1 MCFLFGKRNL
11 QDEYLPNI
19 GCLQCHNIGYPILGQ
34 KVSCNDLGTYI
45 ITALRNTMSLAN
57 RKQQRKKWNAEAM
70 LAAISAVKNN
80 EMGYL
85 LASKT
90 FNVPKST
97 LEDYVKNKSRKS
109 PEEMIRTN
117 LGRPPVL
124 PKDIEVDLV
133 DYCVEMDKRF
143 YGLRASDIR
152 RLAFQLAI
160 RNNLKHNFSQKEKTA
175 DETGIT
181 TVQSKHT
188 RIITLK
194 GKKQVGAVTSAE
206 RGALVTVVTCMNA
219 AGGYVPPMIIFPRK
233 NMKLELLNGTPPGTV
248 AACHVSGWIQS
259 HIFTKWLQHF
269 ITHVKP
275 SEADPTVLVLDGHY
289 SHTRNIDTINLA
301 RQNHVIIIC
310 LPPHSTHR
318 MQPLDLA
325 FMGPLKTY
333 YSQEIENW
341 LRHNPGRVV
350 TSYQIC
356 ELLGKAYVRCATAE
370 IAINGFRKSG
380 ILPFNRHIF
389 RDHDFAI
396 HHQVEAPATS
406 AEELRHVTPPRDIT
420 TTKCVEQSY
429 VKRMSHSPDPKVR
442 AHEISPIPSTSFYKS
457 SAKER
462 KSRKGSA
469 ALITGTPYKDALE
482 ASLSEQN
489 RKKSVSQGIPKL
501 KMVNKSV
508 SSKVTNK
515 KKGKSI
521 AKKNVTP
528 KVSKKNVKK
537 QESSDSSEEDEDL
550 VLDDD
555 SDLDCDIG
563 EEEADCMFCS
573 GVFSDDHAGEQWIQC
588 SKCFKWA
595 HCDCANIGRKD
606 TYICDFCLDG

>member
-175 DETGIT
+175 GYKWMR
-181 TVQSKHT
+181 SF
-188 RIITLK
+188 LK
-194 GKKQVGAVTSAE
+194 RHPELT
-206 RGALVTVVTCMNA
+206 
-219 AGGYVPPMIIFPRK
+219 FRK
-233 NMKLELLNGTPPGTV
+233 PQ
-248 AACHVSGWIQS
+248 GWIQS

-275 SEADPTVLVLDGHY
+275 SEADPAVLVLDGHY

-482 ASLSEQN
+482 ASLS
-489 RKKSVSQGIPKL
+489 
-501 KMVNKSV
+501 
-508 SSKVTNK
+508 
-515 KKGKSI
+515 
-521 AKKNVTP
+521 
-528 KVSKKNVKK
+528 
-537 QESSDSSEEDEDL
+537 
-550 VLDDD
+550 
-555 SDLDCDIG
+555 
-563 EEEADCMFCS
+563 
-573 GVFSDDHAGEQWIQC
+573 
-588 SKCFKWA
+588 
-595 HCDCANIGRKD
+595 
-606 TYICDFCLDG
+606 